1 MSQNEVSVWGSY
13 GSLNDKMFLISAF
26 SFFKVIR
33 KSGRVVK
40 IFKLLGCYY
49 MVKDFIDFNVCFF
62 SSFTFCCRGSR
73 SFQDDLSVIYHTII
87 FQLTIYNNKED

>member
-62 SSFTFCCRGSR
+62 HLLPSAVEVVVVSKM
-73 SFQDDLSVIYHTII
+73 I
-87 FQLTIYNNKED
+87 